1 MESEITLTDWHAA
14 PEGDGEHCGGDG
26 GGGWI
31 WEHRPTQG
39 DDVTPGS
46 AVGRLT
52 ATGSG

>member
-14 PEGDGEHCGGDG
+14 PEGDGEHRG

-39 DDVTPGS
+39 DDITPDG
-46 AVGRLT
+46 AVGGLA
-52 ATGSG
+52 ATGRV